1 MLSSYIIEKN
11 NLQFKV
17 LIIDKKIYPLTD
29 IKTQKNLDS
38 FITFYIVEITLQVYD
53 KKLEEKRYIMLQA
66 NTQNIKE
73 VDISNELFIQ
83 KTINEMYLEYNRKK
97 EQILDFI

>member
-83 KTINEMYLEYNRKK
+83 KTINEMYLENNREK